1 MPRRYHHYPAEF
13 QIWQVTSSL
22 GAVVLAFAYLF
33 PLFYLGWSLFRGERA
48 PDNPWDA
55 TGLEWQTR
63 SPPPTDNFDYE
74 PVVTAEP
81 YGYHPEHSA
90 PDEVTQAHEPQT
102 P

>member
-13 QIWQVTSSL
+13 QIWHVTSSL
-22 GAVVLAFAYLF
+22 GAGVLAFAYLF
-33 PLFYLGWSLFRGERA
+33 PIFYLGWSLVRGERA

-63 SPPPTDNFDYE
+63 SPPPKENFDFD
-74 PVVTAEP
+74 PIVTAAP
-81 YGYHPEHSA
+81 YGYHPEHET
-90 PDEVTQAHEPQT
+90 PQEVTQAHEPQT